1 MWKAETDV
9 PLLANIGFLG
19 ASTYAHAFFRL
30 FSDSERAGSKYPPYP
45 FQAAFRNQVYSQQVS
60 IPPCCQRQPE
70 NNRLTTPAAPD
81 GKKGSLKTPFIR
93 FQAAFSCAK
102 IKI

>member
-1 MWKAETDV
+1 MLMRFSGCFQTPNAR
-9 PLLANIGFLG
+9 A
-19 ASTYAHAFFRL
+19 ASAHPTR
-30 FSDSERAGSKYPPYP
+30 

-60 IPPCCQRQPE
+60 TPPYCQRRSE
-70 NNRLTTPAAPD
+70 NNHQTTPAAPY

-93 FQAAFSCAK
+93 FQAAFSRAK